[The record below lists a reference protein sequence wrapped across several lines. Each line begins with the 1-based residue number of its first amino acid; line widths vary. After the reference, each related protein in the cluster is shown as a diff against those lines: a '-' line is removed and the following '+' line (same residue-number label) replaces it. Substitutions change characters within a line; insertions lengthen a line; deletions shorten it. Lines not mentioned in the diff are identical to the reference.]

1 MNKKALFA
9 YEKGLFLIKKDL
21 FTKKKKK
28 DLITEKTGLLS
39 YTKETQG
46 KQPRQIATANSCGK
60 LPRQKVTTNNHYK
73 YMQRSANNI
82 TLNTS
87 YNKKKFHVL
96 F

>member
-28 DLITEKTGLLS
+28 KDLITEKTGLLS

-46 KQPRQIATANSCGK
+46 K
-60 LPRQKVTTNNHYK
+60 
-73 YMQRSANNI
+73 
-82 TLNTS
+82 
-87 YNKKKFHVL
+87 
-96 F
+96 